1 MLLEQLVNNTP
12 PSCIQSNLVS
22 VIEVASPRTI
32 IKELPSLSTIRRGR
46 TVLHVVVTTL
56 AAYRLAKKESWKQLF
71 TDGTSRRQSAKQ
83 NLSIAIQSEEGR
95 FIPVLLDTNILPE
108 NEESNTIL
116 AAIFRTV
123 EMKGILLTR
132 WIEMHERMFEA
143 ASHDIPLADKL
154 SLVKLG
160 NHGIITTESCNDARK
175 LDKNIGRNIVDM
187 ACEANITFT
196 DDNDE
201 TVTYGPIIY
210 EEYCHH
216 HL

>member
-1 MLLEQLVNNTP
+1 M
-12 PSCIQSNLVS
+12 S
-22 VIEVASPRTI
+22 IE
-32 IKELPSLSTIRRGR
+32 
-46 TVLHVVVTTL
+46 
-56 AAYRLAKKESWKQLF
+56 
-71 TDGTSRRQSAKQ
+71 
-83 NLSIAIQSEEGR
+83 IQSEEGR

-160 NHGIITTESCNDARK
+160 NHGIITTDSCNAARK
-175 LDKNIGRNIVDM
+175 LN
-187 ACEANITFT
+187 
-196 DDNDE
+196 
-201 TVTYGPIIY
+201 
-210 EEYCHH
+210 
-216 HL
+216 